1 MKTLCLI
8 AVGVLFILALLFLS
22 ACVSTR
28 PQRVRAYQTGAVLSG
43 HPEAVP
49 AIALLDQ
56 IVPAQRP

>member
-1 MKTLCLI
+1 MKALCLI
-8 AVGVLFILALLFLS
+8 AAGVLFILALLLLS
-22 ACVSTR
+22 ACITTR

-56 IVPAQRP
+56 LVPAQHP